1 MVALSGLGPRGR
13 GINALAFVCAFI
25 LLFALAAAPA
35 AAEGAR
41 FFLPEPRP
49 GDYVVWRDRTWSNPT
64 WVGFLYYGNGAYGAV
79 AVTPSTGASV
89 GVLFNTETK
98 DGKLD
103 LVGQKVMSPLR
114 SETDVLLVNYL
125 MTLLPRAYGWRARAV
140 ADATPDKPSSLTGS
154 VTRSSLLPPTGAVSD
169 DLAEFGGA
177 ITVRFAPEVPVFGLR
192 SIEGTDGKPI
202 LELER
207 AGRTSDGSALAF
219 YMFTP
224 APAAKAGVGLTL
236 DPARKGAPVAI
247 DGLSIPIDSQWSA
260 VADNTFFL
268 GSAAMLVVDSIDL
281 AAAGLDRA
289 SLTLALV
296 RRFSIS
302 SDGSWAI
309 PSELSVTGSRDRFLV
324 SNLFHDAETGTLNRD
339 LKLCVVLPGGKRCAV
354 VSLTVSETAYRTSA
368 EYFDAILRSV
378 SK

>member
-1 MVALSGLGPRGR
+1 MKATFAAALSFVL
-13 GINALAFVCAFI
+13 IAALSV
-25 LLFALAAAPA
+25 APA
-35 AAEGAR
+35 AAEEAR
-41 FFLPEPRP
+41 FSLPEPRP

-79 AVTPSTGASV
+79 AMTPSTGASV
-89 GVLFNTETK
+89 GVLFNTEVK

-125 MTLLPRAYGWRARAV
+125 MTLLPRAYGWRALAM
-140 ADATPDKPSSLTGS
+140 ASATTDTVIAREGS
-154 VTRSSLLPPTGAVSD
+154 VPRSPLLPPTGAVSD

-177 ITVRFAPEVPVFGLR
+177 ITVRFAPEVPVFALR

-207 AGRTSDGSALAF
+207 AGRASDGSALAF

-224 APAAKAGVGLTL
+224 APAAKAGAGLAL
-236 DPARKGAPVAI
+236 DPARKAAPVAI

-268 GSAAMLVVDSIDL
+268 GSAAMLVVDTIDL
-281 AAAGLDRA
+281 AEAGLDRA
-289 SLTLALV
+289 SLPLALV
-296 RRFSIS
+296 RRFSLS

-309 PSELSVTGSRDRFLV
+309 PSELSVTGNRDRFIV

-339 LKLCVVLPGGKRCAV
+339 LKLCVVLAGGKRCAV
-354 VSLTVSETAYRTSA
+354 VSLTVSETAYRASA